1 MQFLNNTLKDADK
14 ATLRFRRVGE
24 QEWNVRPGI
33 NSIKKY
39 VESVDDTP
47 DPNGFHL
54 GSDFGRAIA
63 YGEEAPPEYTSWQ
76 RLDDTTG
83 KWRQL
88 TLNDLA

>member
-1 MQFLNNTLKDADK
+1 MQFLNNTLTSDK

-24 QEWNVRPGI
+24 QEWQVRPNI
-33 NSIKKY
+33 NNIKRY
-39 VESVDDTP
+39 VESVDDLP
-47 DPNGFHL
+47 DFNGFHL

-63 YGEEAPPEYTSWQ
+63 SGDEAPPEYTSWQ

-83 KWRQL
+83 LWRGL